1 MKEMNVISIVNIRA
15 SFPPLNSQGVRPLF
29 NLHLKQ
35 IQGNVSH
42 ARVPEDFRI
51 IFITI
56 FPKAS
61 GTPFF
66 LFFSFLFFLL
76 EFIYLIGFEACQKN
90 HKPLPTHDKSLPVQM
105 SLYGQ
110 TTYKSDSS
118 VYALRTGLGS
128 ESHSLGA
135 LISALRAG
143 TDSRLL
149 L

>member
-1 MKEMNVISIVNIRA
+1 MKEMNVISIVNIPA

-35 IQGNVSH
+35 IQGNVSQ

-66 LFFSFLFFLL
+66 LFSFFFFFFFLL
-76 EFIYLIGFEACQKN
+76 EFIYLIGFEACQKY
-90 HKPLPTHDKSLPVQM
+90 HKPTPNPRQITPCPDV
-105 SLYGQ
+105 
-110 TTYKSDSS
+110 
-118 VYALRTGLGS
+118 
-128 ESHSLGA
+128 
-135 LISALRAG
+135 LIRPDYL
-143 TDSRLL
+143 
-149 L
+149 

>member
-35 IQGNVSH
+35 IQGNVSQ

-51 IFITI
+51 TFITI
-56 FPKAS
+56 FSKAS

-66 LFFSFLFFLL
+66 LFSSFFFFLL

-90 HKPLPTHDKSLPVQM
+90 HKPLSPSQPTTNRSLSRCPYTARLPINLTAQCMHCVRV
-105 SLYGQ
+105 L
-110 TTYKSDSS
+110 T
-118 VYALRTGLGS
+118 L
-128 ESHSLGA
+128 SHIPWEL
-135 LISALRAG
+135 
-143 TDSRLL
+143 
-149 L
+149 